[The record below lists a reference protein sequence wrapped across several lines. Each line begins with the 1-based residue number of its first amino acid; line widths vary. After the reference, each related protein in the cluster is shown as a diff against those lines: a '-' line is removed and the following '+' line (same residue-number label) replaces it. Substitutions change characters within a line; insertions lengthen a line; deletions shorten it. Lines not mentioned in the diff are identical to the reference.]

1 MPTLSPTSLLI
12 PTVAPGFAL
21 VKIKYSCI
29 EPSDRANSIG
39 AFPKTIF
46 SRIPGRDYSGT
57 VIELKQDSGA
67 RRSEWIGKT
76 VYGTGGAEL
85 GFNIDGPHA
94 QYCLIPE
101 NMLIEKPDT
110 ISLLQEQSQMTLFL
124 FWVVLVLGASGAV
137 GSAAVQLAQAT
148 GCRRILTATRNK
160 DENPDVLLKGDIDT
174 ELQTK
179 LPSLTDGKGVDVVV
193 DTIGNLDIMNT
204 AIHAL
209 AIKGRYAW
217 ITALK
222 GGVPM
227 KLSLD
232 IFEAYRKEIELVGC
246 NTGLATTENT
256 AEEMK
261 ILTHLFK
268 QNLIHPQAESSM
280 NLVDLDDAI
289 EKGYKTS
296 LNKKQTV
303 LTMD

>member
-110 ISLLQEQSQMTLFL
+110 ISLLQ
-124 FWVVLVLGASGAV
+124 GATVGVPFTTALRGAV